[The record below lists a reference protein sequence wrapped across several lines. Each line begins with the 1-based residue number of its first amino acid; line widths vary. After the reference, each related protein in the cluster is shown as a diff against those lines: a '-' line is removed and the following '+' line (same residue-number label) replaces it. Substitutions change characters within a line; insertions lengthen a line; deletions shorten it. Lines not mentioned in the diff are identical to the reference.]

1 MYFCGVKVHT
11 DALTTVEKSF
21 RRGGRGGLTLYS
33 ERRLLDAMFLTLGNL
48 ANFKEIVTN
57 LATVDVH
64 GYVLYTLSKER
75 AIGISAWASA
85 LLVQQFRAMR
95 EPPGVGRADGSV
107 PALEPELTL

>member
-85 LLVQQFRAMR
+85 LLVQQSGQCESLRQWDEQMVQFPRFFII
-95 EPPGVGRADGSV
+95 
-107 PALEPELTL
+107 